1 MKKTV
6 LRYGTYGS
14 VLIAILFSLSL
25 YIGEYFS
32 YSAREVIGY
41 TTMVLSLSFIFFGIK
56 HYRDQEN
63 GGVVSFGTSL
73 KMGVLIS
80 LIVSLVFGI
89 IDVIYIEF
97 INPEF
102 MTEYYAHSVETLK
115 NSVPPEEFQEK
126 LKELEAQKEFFS
138 SSFMS
143 FLVMSMTVFVLGF
156 IISLISALF
165 LQRK

>member
-1 MKKTV
+1 MKKTI

-14 VLIAILFSLSL
+14 ILLTILFSLSL